1 MAVTEIL
8 GTDSLSSS
16 RLTLNDN
23 FLSLEDEITDLKGY
37 LDPTAATLSGVTLNT
52 TQIEIGSSAIS
63 NTAAS
68 FGVATTINANIQLGA
83 AIIYSGVNGSAAAPL
98 TGNITT
104 FAHSTY
110 FIDPSAGMEIG
121 NTSIDGTEITLIS
134 MGIGNITGNFGG
146 TNLIHFAGANE
157 TITLRSVN
165 SIWYVMGGTQ
175 MGAQGIQ
182 GLQGPQG
189 EEGEEGAQG
198 IQGPTGPT
206 GPSGPSGLSGGTGGT
221 GGTGGYQG
229 N

>member
-37 LDPTAATLSGVTLNT
+37 LDPTAATLSGVTINT

-83 AIIYSGVNGSAAAPL
+83 SIIYSGVNGSASAPL
-98 TGNITT
+98 TGNITA

-121 NTSIDGTEITLIS
+121 DTSIDGTEITLIS
-134 MGIGNITGNFGG
+134 MALGDITGNFGG
-146 TNLIHFAGANE
+146 TNLIHFAAAFE
-157 TITLRSVN
+157 TLTLRSVN
-165 SIWYVMGGTQ
+165 SVWYIMGGTQ
-175 MGAQGIQ
+175 MGAQGLQ

-189 EEGEEGAQG
+189 EEGETGE
-198 IQGPTGPT
+198 TGPT
-206 GPSGPSGLSGGTGGT
+206 GPQGPSGGTGS
-221 GGTGGYQG
+221 